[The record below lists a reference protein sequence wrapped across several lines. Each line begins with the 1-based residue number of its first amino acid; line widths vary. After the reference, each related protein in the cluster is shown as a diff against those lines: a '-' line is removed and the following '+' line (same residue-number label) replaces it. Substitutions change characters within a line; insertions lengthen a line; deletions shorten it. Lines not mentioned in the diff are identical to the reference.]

1 MKLFAISDLHLGY
14 QINQQAL
21 EAIAPHPH
29 DWLILAGDIGETSAH
44 LRHALSLLSKRF
56 QQLFWVPGNH
66 DLWTV
71 PHKPG
76 IEPDLR
82 GEAKYYQQVSLCKQY
97 GVLTPEDPY
106 VLWPGEGQAM
116 QIAPLFLLYD
126 YSFRPDDIP
135 FEQAVSWAKETHVVC
150 ADEYLLHP
158 DPYPSRSAWC
168 MARCQYTEKRLEE
181 VSSPTAAPLLL
192 INHFPLN
199 ESLIR
204 LRRIPRFSLWCGT
217 RYTRDWHTR
226 FPVSIVISGHLHM
239 RATDYRDGVRFEEV
253 SLGYPKQ
260 WERKKGVEGYLRQI
274 LPEPELPHPL
284 NAGPM
289 WHF

>member
-14 QINQQAL
+14 QVNHHAL

-29 DWLILAGDIGETSAH
+29 DWLILAGDIGETAAH
-44 LRHALSLLSKRF
+44 LRYALSLLSKRF
-56 QQLFWVPGNH
+56 QQLIWVPGNH

-76 IEPDLR
+76 IEEDLR
-82 GEAKYYQQVSLCKQY
+82 GEAKYYQQVEICKQY

-106 VLWPGEGQAM
+106 LFWPGEGQSLLL
-116 QIAPLFLLYD
+116 APLFVLYD
-126 YSFRPDDIP
+126 YSFRPDNVP
-135 FEQAVSWAKETHVVC
+135 EEQAVNWAKETKVVC
-150 ADEYLLHP
+150 ADEYFLHP

-168 MARCQYTEKRLEE
+168 MSRCQYSEQRLQS
-181 VSSPTAAPLLL
+181 VPAATPLLL
-192 INHFPLN
+192 INHFPLI

-204 LRRIPRFSLWCGT
+204 LRRISRFSLWCGT
-217 RYTRDWHTR
+217 RYTRDWHLR
-226 FPVSIVISGHLHM
+226 FPVSIVVYGHLHM

-260 WERKKGVEGYLRQI
+260 WKQAKGVEGYLRQI
-274 LPEPELPHPL
+274 LPEPEPFHPQ
-284 NAGPM
+284 NAGPI